1 MKTVEID
8 PHSGFCGGVIR
19 AITGAE
25 DFLSKHGK
33 LYSLGDIVHNEAE
46 LTRLGAM
53 GLVPLDIDDLDQI
66 SSAEGE
72 TILIRAHGQPPQVY
86 EKLRRLG
93 FGIIDCTCPMVL
105 NLQQSIREAK
115 NQIVILGKRGHP
127 EVLGLEGQVTESR
140 VHVVENAKEL
150 EFLLDSCEV
159 DVDRPVDL
167 FSQTTASPLEFEK
180 LSKVLGDKM
189 KAPFKIYN
197 TICKQV
203 ASRHEEFEKFA
214 REHDVIVFVS
224 GRTSSNGKVL
234 SDLCRSVNFRTFHIG
249 GPQELQF
256 HWFAENDRVGVCG
269 ATSTPRWLLE
279 QVASKIEK
287 F

>member
-19 AITGAE
+19 AITCAE

-33 LYSLGDIVHNEAE
+33 LYSLGDIVHNDAE
-46 LTRLGAM
+46 LSRLGAM
-53 GLVPLDIDDLDQI
+53 GLVPLDIEDLDQI
-66 SSAEGE
+66 KSAEGE
-72 TILIRAHGQPPQVY
+72 TILIRAHGQPPRVY
-86 EKLRRLG
+86 EKLRSLG
-93 FGIIDCTCPMVL
+93 FKLVDCTCPMVL
-105 NLQQSIREAK
+105 NLQQSVREAK
-115 NQIVILGKRGHP
+115 NQIVIFGKHGHP

-140 VHVVENAKEL
+140 VHVVDSTGEL

-167 FSQTTASPLEFEK
+167 FSQTTASPIEFGK
-180 LSKVLGDKM
+180 LSKILEEKM
-189 KAPFKIYN
+189 KAPYKVYN

-203 ASRHEEFEKFA
+203 ASRHDELEKFA
-214 REHDVIVFVS
+214 LEHDVIVFVS
-224 GRTSSNGKVL
+224 GKTSSNGKVL
-234 SDLCRSVNFRTFHIG
+234 CDLCRSVNFRTFHVG
-249 GPQELQF
+249 SPKDLQAA
-256 HWFAENDRVGVCG
+256 WFGDNDKVGVCG

-279 QVASKIEK
+279 QVASEIEK